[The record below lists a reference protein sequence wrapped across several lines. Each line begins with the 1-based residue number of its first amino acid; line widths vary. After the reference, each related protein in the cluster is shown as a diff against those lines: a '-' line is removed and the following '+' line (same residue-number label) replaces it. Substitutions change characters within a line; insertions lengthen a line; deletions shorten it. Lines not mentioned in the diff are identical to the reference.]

1 MSSSLELFPLYFVR
15 LLLLD
20 LFIFAG
26 LDSVEQIDLFF
37 LTGTSRILGT
47 LLPRDSLLVLP

>member
-1 MSSSLELFPLYFVR
+1 MYFVR